1 MEHARFTDFDQSDDI
16 LPDENWDDEI
26 DVDDDYEAIQ
36 DPDIPPFEDE
46 DDYLGDL
53 AFEDEQAEI
62 QRIYHDAHPWD

>member
-1 MEHARFTDFDQSDDI
+1 MESMIFADFEQADDFD
-16 LPDENWDDEI
+16 PEDEI

-53 AFEDEQAEI
+53 ADEDAEI
-62 QRIYHDAHPWD
+62 QRIYNEAHPWD